1 MIKRIIFIVAVTAVA
16 ILGFAYWQNS
26 HGEDAHSE
34 EHEHEHEEVD
44 TQNIELNDKQVEAVD
59 LKWEP

>member
-44 TQNIELNDKQVEAVD
+44 TQIGRAHV
-59 LKWEP
+59 